1 MSTNQSYAISGGHEY
16 TVDAAKQIL
25 DSGGNAIDAAIAAYW
40 MSMVAEPFMANA
52 GAGGF
57 AMIREPKG
65 KMLSLD
71 FFCQT
76 PKSKMS
82 AEQSD
87 LFPITVDFGE
97 TTENFYVGMASVA
110 VPGAI
115 AALWEMHQ
123 RWATIPM
130 KELIQP
136 AIEATKAGIP
146 LDEFQ
151 SYECQ
156 LLECIFELDPRG
168 KAIFQNTEGK
178 LKQKGEKI
186 SLDYFPDFAETIAI
200 EGADLFYKGEIA
212 NAIVDLCDDKGGNLT
227 MDDFGDYRLNLSKP
241 FSYSWNERIVYSNPF
256 PSVGA
261 MIQAAILKGLEKQ
274 GETIQPRSVSHF
286 ELISTI
292 SKEIYDIKGNPIKLR
307 SYLSEKGISIPPQ
320 LSQSYKWGG
329 TSHFNIVDKDGMAIS
344 LSTSIGE
351 GSGTFIPGTD
361 MQLNN
366 MLGELALL
374 PNGIHSWEPDVRLQ
388 SMMCPTMITDQQNS
402 LLMQIGSGGA
412 GRIPFAMAQTIYN
425 HLELSMDLPNAIS
438 FPRVIYDGQRY
449 QIEKG
454 YEEIPNNIDHKL
466 WDISSL
472 YFGGTHAIVKQK
484 GRYSAIG
491 DPRRYGKA
499 MVHQG

>member
-1 MSTNQSYAISGGHEY
+1 MKNEEKYAVSGGHQY
-16 TVDAAKQIL
+16 TVDAAKLIL
-25 DSGGNAIDAAIAAYW
+25 ENGGNAIDAAIAAYW
-40 MSMVAEPFMANA
+40 MCMVAEPFMANA

-57 AMIREPKG
+57 AMIRQPDGE
-65 KMLSLD
+65 MISMD

-76 PKSKMS
+76 PKYKLSPKD
-82 AEQSD
+82 SD
-87 LFPITVDFGE
+87 LFAITVDFGT
-97 TTENFYVGMASVA
+97 TTEDFYVGMASVA
-110 VPGAI
+110 MPGAI
-115 AALWEMHQ
+115 AALWELHD

-130 KELIQP
+130 KELVQP

-168 KAIFQNTEGK
+168 KAIFQNDNGK
-178 LKQKGEKI
+178 LKQYGEKV
-186 SLDYFPDFAETIAI
+186 SLDCFPDFAETIAI
-200 EGADLFYKGEIA
+200 EGVDLFYKGEIA
-212 NAIVDLCDDKGGNLT
+212 KTIVGLCKEKGGNLS
-227 MDDFGDYRLNLSKP
+227 MEDFTTYQVNIEKP
-241 FSYSWNERIVYSNPF
+241 FSYSWKDQIVHSNPF

-261 MIQAAILKGLEKQ
+261 MIQAALLKALQNVNEDIRPKSK
-274 GETIQPRSVSHF
+274 RHF
-286 ELISTI
+286 EVLSAI
-292 SKEIYDIKGNPIKLR
+292 SKKIYDIKGDLGALQ
-307 SYLSEKGISIPPQ
+307 SYLLDMGITIPSP
-320 LSQSYKWGG
+320 SSRSHKWGG

-374 PNGIHSWEPDVRLQ
+374 PNGIHSWEEDVRLQ
-388 SMMCPTMITDQQNS
+388 SMMCPTMITNRKNE

-425 HLELSMDLPNAIS
+425 CLDLDMDLQKSIA
-438 FPRVIYDGQRY
+438 FPRVIYDGNQY
-449 QIEKG
+449 QIEQG
-454 YEEIPNNIDHKL
+454 YEALPSDLKHKL
-466 WDISSL
+466 WDTSSL
-472 YFGGTHAIVKQK
+472 FFGGTHAIAKQSD
-484 GRYSAIG
+484 GFIAVG

-499 MVHQG
+499 FAKG

>member
-1 MSTNQSYAISGGHEY
+1 MKNHNTYAISGGHQN
-16 TVDAAKQIL
+16 TVDAAKLIL
-25 DSGGNAIDAAIAAYW
+25 DAGGNAIDAAISAYW

-57 AMIREPKG
+57 AMIRQPNG

-76 PKSKMS
+76 PKSKLS
-82 AEQSD
+82 PEQSD
-87 LFPITVDFGE
+87 LFPITVDFGT

-115 AALWEMHQ
+115 AALWEMHK

-130 KELIQP
+130 KDLIQP

-151 SYECQ
+151 TYECK

-168 KAIFQNTEGK
+168 KAIFQNADGS
-178 LKQKGEKI
+178 LKKQGDKI
-186 SLDYFPDFAETIAI
+186 SLDNFPDFAESMAI
-200 EGADLFYKGEIA
+200 EGSDLFYRGEIA
-212 NAIVDLCDDKGGNLT
+212 NTIVNLCRDKGGNLS
-227 MDDFGDYRLNLSKP
+227 MEDFADYKLNIESP
-241 FSYSWNERIVYSNPF
+241 FSYQWNDHWVHSNPF

-261 MIQAAILKGLEKQ
+261 MIQAAMLKGLESQ
-274 GETIQPRSVSHF
+274 NESIQPNSKAHF
-286 ELISTI
+286 NLISKL
-292 SKEIYDIKGNPIKLR
+292 SKEVYDIKGDLTQLTA
-307 SYLSEKGISIPPQ
+307 YLSSKGIAAKVPSNY
-320 LSQSYKWGG
+320 SYKWGG

-351 GSGTFIPGTD
+351 GCGTFVPGTD

-374 PNGIHSWEPDVRLQ
+374 PKGIHSWETDVRLQ
-388 SMMCPTMITDQQNS
+388 SMMCPTIITDKQNK

-425 HLELSMDLPNAIS
+425 YFELGKNLKEAIDC
-438 FPRVIYDGQRY
+438 PRVIYDGNLY
-449 QIEKG
+449 QVEQG
-454 YEEIPNNIDHKL
+454 FEEISSNIENNL
-466 WDISSL
+466 WDTSSL
-472 YFGGTHAIVKQK
+472 YFGGTHAIIQK
-484 GRYSAIG
+484 EGRFNAFG

-499 MVHQG
+499 AIKTN